1 MPIETAEMR
10 PRERLL
16 ADGPEA
22 LAEAELLAL
31 ILGQGGAG
39 RRTLAVA
46 TELLTRFGSLRALMG
61 AQPAELRAIH
71 GIGEARAAQMAA
83 LGAVLHRVQVPPL
96 PRRAQ
101 VRSSAD
107 VAAHFGPLLAGERR
121 ETFWAVLLDA
131 RHRMLRRTRI
141 CEGGL
146 TSAVIHPREAFA
158 LALREGAAAVL
169 FVHNHPSGDVRP
181 SAEDL
186 ALTRRLVQA
195 GELLGIRVLD
205 HIIVGSEGFT
215 SLADLG
221 SL

>member
-1 MPIETAEMR
+1 VGA
-10 PRERLL
+10 
-16 ADGPEA
+16 
-22 LAEAELLAL
+22 
-31 ILGQGGAG
+31 ILSA
-39 RRTLAVA
+39 A
-46 TELLTRFGSLRALMG
+46 
-61 AQPAELRAIH
+61 PAELTAVR
-71 GIGEARAAQMAA
+71 GIGEARAALVAA
-83 LGAVLHRVQVPPL
+83 LGALLHRVQVPPL
-96 PRRAQ
+96 ARRAP

-107 VAAHFGPLLAGERR
+107 VAAHFTPLLAAERR

-131 RHRMLRRTRI
+131 RHRILRRARI

-146 TSAVIHPREAFA
+146 TAAVIHPREAFA

-195 GELLGIRVLD
+195 GELLGVRVLD
-205 HIIVGSEGFT
+205 HVIVGSEGFT

-221 SL
+221 NL

>member
-1 MPIETAEMR
+1 MSIAPQPYR

-16 ADGPEA
+16 TEGPEA
-22 LAEAELLAL
+22 LAETELLAL
-31 ILGQGGAG
+31 ILGQGVAG
-39 RRTLAVA
+39 QRTLAVA
-46 TELLTRFGSLRALMG
+46 GELIARFGSLRALLG
-61 AQPAELRAIH
+61 AQPAELRAVR
-71 GIGEARAAQMAA
+71 GVGDARAAQMTA
-83 LGAVLHRVQVPPL
+83 LSALLRRLQVPPL
-96 PRRAQ
+96 ERRAA

-107 VAAHFGPLLAGERR
+107 IAAHFGPLLAAERR
-121 ETFWAVLLDA
+121 ESFWAVLLDA
-131 RHRMLRRTRI
+131 RHRILRRTRI

-146 TSAVIHPREAFA
+146 TAAVIHPREAFA

-205 HIIVGSEGFT
+205 HVIVGAEGFT

-221 SL
+221 NL